1 MVLSL
6 LKKRNAQSGSNAAI
20 LVIIIVVLLIL
31 FILSI
36 SPEERNK
43 LLEEENS
50 DDNEDSTFP
59 DSSTLFRANPGTI
72 PYIAKNEKLHEF
84 APFNLKADKKGEI
97 IHTQN
102 SMDLKNSAFEK
113 ITDQITFKAS
123 PEITSNVLLNFNVED
138 SSGSLIIKLN
148 GEVIF
153 NAPITKGNSPPIS
166 IAAKN
171 LKAENT
177 LTFEVS
183 GPGAA
188 FWRYNYYEIKDINI
202 YGDILDLTQSE
213 STQVFRVDQ
222 EEADEIETST
232 IRYIPDCNLNNVKDL
247 TINVNEFQIF
257 KGIPDCEIFNEQ
269 PIPTNYL
276 HEGINEL
283 TFKIGEGD
291 ILVDRAR
298 ILNTLD
304 EPHQLLY
311 YFEVKDKYFEISED
325 EYELKNN
332 YETMLDIRFPNT
344 NHKRFELIINGKPIN
359 FNTARLKE
367 TRNLK
372 MFLEPGTNSIQINP
386 KTEMQISEIR
396 VRIREK

>member
-50 DDNEDSTFP
+50 NTNGDSMLQG
-59 DSSTLFRANPGTI
+59 STLFRANPGTI
-72 PYIAKNEKLHEF
+72 PYLAQNEKLHEF
-84 APFNLKADKKGEI
+84 APFNLKADKKGKI

-102 SMDLKNSAFEK
+102 SMNLKNSAFEK
-113 ITDQITFKAS
+113 IPDQITFKTS

-148 GEVIF
+148 DETIF

-171 LKAENT
+171 LKAENK

-213 STQVFRVDQ
+213 STQVFRVEQ
-222 EEADEIETST
+222 EEADEMETST
-232 IRYIPDCNLNNVKDL
+232 IRYLPSCNLNNIKDL

-283 TFKIGEGD
+283 TFKIGEGELL
-291 ILVDRAR
+291 IDRVR

-311 YFEVKDKYFEISED
+311 YFEVKDKYFEISGN

-332 YETMLDIRFPNT
+332 YESMLDVKFPNT

-359 FNTARLKE
+359 FNTARLSE